1 MENLKEKLDAM
12 QVEVERL
19 VKIELDS
26 TQSMS
31 DQLSAMR
38 ARYAIQAEQRRL
50 ATGRTLAQQQA
61 IDYVLTEGYGW

>member
-38 ARYAIQAEQRRL
+38 SRYAIQAEQRRL